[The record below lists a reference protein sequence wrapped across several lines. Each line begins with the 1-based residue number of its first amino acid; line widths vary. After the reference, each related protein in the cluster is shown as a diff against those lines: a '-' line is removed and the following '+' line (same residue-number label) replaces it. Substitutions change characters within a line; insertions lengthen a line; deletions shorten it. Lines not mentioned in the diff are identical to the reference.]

1 MIYLSIFVKEINTIP
16 MKTRKYQVLF
26 CLLLLATTH
35 IYAYVERNLLQQ
47 SADVSKLKSVLLMD
61 QQWVPYPDYT
71 DRTGWG
77 QFLGDYKDEYIKR
90 GEKRLDYEWKVVK
103 ATDYI
108 EYERSGNRRIMEDPF
123 GSNNTALADL
133 LMAELAEGKGR
144 FIDQLINGV
153 YQSCEMTSW
162 VLSAHLS
169 AQHSTRSLPD
179 YKEHVIDLT
188 AGDMGS
194 LLSWTYYFFHSE
206 FDKVNPVISERLRHE
221 LQERILDT
229 YMKEDRFW
237 WMAFDYKP
245 GTLVNNW
252 NPWCNSNVL
261 QCFLLLENDKETL
274 AKAVYRTMVSV
285 DKFINYTHSDG
296 ACEEGPSYWG
306 HAAGKMYDYL
316 QLLYDGTG
324 GKISLFDQPM
334 IRNMGEYIARSY
346 VGNGW
351 VVNFADASAKGG
363 GDAPIIFRY
372 GKAVGSDVMMQYA
385 AYLSSLSKQ
394 KAPSSGRDIFRTLQ
408 SILYAK
414 DMEQVKPVYES
425 PAYTW
430 YPETEFCYMTNKSG
444 LFFAA
449 KGGYNNESHN
459 HNDAGT
465 FSLYLHTTPVFIDAG
480 VGTYTRQ
487 TFSSERYTIWT
498 MQSNYHN
505 LPMING
511 VPQSFGAK
519 YKATDVSFN
528 PKSSTF
534 SANIATAYPEEAGV
548 NKWLRSYT
556 LGKGELKI
564 KDTFTLNELKDFNRV
579 NFLTWGQVDIA
590 TPGVVAIEVNGE
602 KINLQYDKNTFTPSL
617 ETITLDDPRLSNV
630 WGKEIYRLS
639 LTAKKKALSGTYVYT
654 IKQNNK

>member
-1 MIYLSIFVKEINTIP
+1 MNVCKNVTL
-16 MKTRKYQVLF
+16 L
-26 CLLLLATTH
+26 CLLLLLTAPVH
-35 IYAYVERNLLQQ
+35 AYVERDLLQQ
-47 SADVSKLKSVLLMD
+47 AANVEKLESVLILN
-61 QQWVPYPDYT
+61 QEWVTYPLYT
-71 DRTGWG
+71 DRAGWD
-77 QFLGDYKDEYIKR
+77 QFLGDYKNEYIKR
-90 GEKRLDYEWKVVK
+90 GEKWLDYEWKVVK

-169 AQHSTRSLPD
+169 AQHSKRSLPD

-188 AGDMGS
+188 SGDLGS
-194 LLSWTYYFFHSE
+194 LLSWTYYFFHAE
-206 FDKVNPVISERLRHE
+206 FDKVNSVISERLRHE

-237 WMAFDYKP
+237 WMAFNYKP
-245 GTLVNNW
+245 GALVNNW

-564 KDTFTLNELKDFNRV
+564 KDAFTLNELKDFNRV

-602 KINLQYDKNTFTPSL
+602 KVNLQYDKNSFTPSL